1 MKNRNKFTMIELIF
15 IIIIIGTLTLIIVP
29 NIDVEKVTDNVIQ
42 GQSVEDQS
50 VEDQSIEDQQK
61 NTRENW

>member
-1 MKNRNKFTMIELIF
+1 MIELIF